1 VVVYFVRHGDKAK
14 GNYFNETIGQN
25 DQPLSEFGLQQAQQ
39 LNEYFSH
46 INIDRVYISS
56 YLRTYQTI
64 ESVCTRKNIK
74 PIKISLLNEI
84 DCGSYS
90 RLNPEEQKV
99 KYPEIFEL
107 LISRN
112 IDFKYPDGESGADVI
127 ERVKKFFNILIE
139 QESNAIVVTHE
150 AWLKCLVCYLLKLD
164 AGERFKLY
172 MNTCGITEIEKVTY
186 QNFWQIKSMNHILY
200 TYNKNLDY

>member
-25 DQPLSEFGLQQAQQ
+25 DQPLSNFGLQQASQ
-39 LNEYFSH
+39 LNEYFDSID
-46 INIDRVYISS
+46 INRIYISN

-64 ESVCTRKNIK
+64 ESVCTRKNIQ
-74 PIKISLLNEI
+74 PIKTPLLNEI

-90 RLNPEEQKV
+90 RLNPEEQKN
-99 KYPEIFEL
+99 KYPDVFEL

-127 ERVKKFFNILIE
+127 ERVKRFFDILVE
-139 QESNAIVVTHE
+139 QTSNAIVVTHE

-164 AGERFKLY
+164 PGERFRLY
-172 MNTCGITEIEKVTY
+172 MNTCGITEIEKQTY
-186 QNFWQIKSMNHILY
+186 QNFWQIKRMNHILY
-200 TYNKNLDY
+200 SYNSNMEY